1 MFARGK
7 IVRATA
13 GGEKGGLFAVL
24 YCENGFAYIADGKR
38 RKSENPKK
46 KSFKHLE
53 PLDISLDDNELT
65 DKKLRKALN
74 KIKASLP

>member
-1 MFARGK
+1 M
-7 IVRATA
+7 
-13 GGEKGGLFAVL
+13 L

-38 RKSENPKK
+38 RKSDNPKK
-46 KSFKHLE
+46 KSLKHLE
-53 PLDISLDDNELT
+53 TLDISLDDNELT